1 MRSESVGLLSFHI
14 PDCYWLDK
22 FAMLSA
28 SFLTSLDSWA
38 DSRKLSQTD
47 LVSDR
52 GQERGRGENT
62 KNVSLI
68 RYVTPGIFAGLWLVS
83 SAKYCPLIGW
93 SGSHSNLHRVTIP
106 AISDSHRS
114 SSALSHIRA
123 CARGRFALF
132 SISYQKPS
140 QKYQM
145 SSVTCAGW
153 VILSFK
159 ISHEN
164 MDSTVWT
171 NYSFDTRQYK
181 YAYFFFFV
189 LLLEALFY

>member
-1 MRSESVGLLSFHI
+1 
-14 PDCYWLDK
+14 
-22 FAMLSA
+22 MLSA

-68 RYVTPGIFAGLWLVS
+68 IRYVTPGIFAGLWLVN

-123 CARGRFALF
+123 CAGGRFALF
-132 SISYQKPS
+132 SISLSETLSKVSDVICNLCWLGNSIIQNKS
-140 QKYQM
+140 WKHEKY
-145 SSVTCAGW
+145 S
-153 VILSFK
+153 
-159 ISHEN
+159 
-164 MDSTVWT
+164 MDRLLIRHSTV
-171 NYSFDTRQYK
+171 
-181 YAYFFFFV
+181 
-189 LLLEALFY
+189 

>member
-93 SGSHSNLHRVTIP
+93 SGSHSNLHRVTLP

-132 SISYQKPS
+132 SNLSKVS
-140 QKYQM
+140 D
-145 SSVTCAGW
+145 
-153 VILSFK
+153 VICNLCWLGNSIIQNK
-159 ISHEN
+159 SWKHGQYS
-164 MDSTVWT
+164 MDKLLIRHSTV
-171 NYSFDTRQYK
+171 
-181 YAYFFFFV
+181 
-189 LLLEALFY
+189 